1 MLGFWEGGVHE
12 ITGETLPPDGAW
24 MEGGAADGS
33 DPEMEVP
40 RGQTMGGGKIC
51 EALPDTPRRT
61 VVWFH
66 CNATLALEEPVL
78 EPSQI
83 TYTVPLDGNAVM
95 TWAPEGSPTPAQ
107 PELLPFGPVVGFRC
121 E

>member
-1 MLGFWEGGVHE
+1 MPLATTLPVRPVLS
-12 ITGETLPPDGAW
+12 TPTDCSVTLPPYALH
-24 MEGGAADGS
+24 APADS
-33 DPEMEVP
+33 V
-40 RGQTMGGGKIC
+40 K
-51 EALPDTPRRT
+51 
-61 VVWFH
+61 
-66 CNATLALEEPVL
+66 LEEPVL

-83 TYTVPLDGNAVM
+83 IYTVPLDGNAVM